1 MVVHRQLLRNQPA
14 APVDRPLKAEVPHP
28 PNPLDSFPSLEH
40 NSSNPC
46 LVLINS
52 GLDNSHSSHNSDS
65 FQGSLD
71 HRVEL
76 HLAHSAKEVMGF
88 NRDRSPAHSRFHL
101 VQEVM
106 VDQDHNLVP
115 NPSQLV
121 DQVMVARV
129 ARHRLLDRNP
139 PAADTIMG
147 HMAS

>member
-1 MVVHRQLLRNQPA
+1 
-14 APVDRPLKAEVPHP
+14 
-28 PNPLDSFPSLEH
+28 
-40 NSSNPC
+40 
-46 LVLINS
+46 
-52 GLDNSHSSHNSDS
+52 
-65 FQGSLD
+65 
-71 HRVEL
+71 
-76 HLAHSAKEVMGF
+76 MGF
-88 NRDRSPAHSRFHL
+88 NRDRSLAHSRFHL

>member
-14 APVDRPLKAEVPHP
+14 APVDLHLKAEVQHL

-52 GLDNSHSSHNSDS
+52 GLDNSRNSHNSDS
-65 FQGSLD
+65 FQDSLD
-71 HRVEL
+71 PRVEL

-88 NRDRSPAHSRFHL
+88 NRDHSPAHSHIHL

-106 VDQDHNLVP
+106 VDPDHNLVP